1 MTDKQFR
8 ITPVYD
14 LLLRGTPTMPV
25 GLYHLHLATAA
36 QLTRLHYKY
45 GTLKAVKKRL
55 KVLVDNGFI
64 QADSVPS
71 KLLRA
76 PYYYTLGQRGIRYLE
91 SIGLDIPPSLRA
103 DKEAEHH
110 YLFIDHALELNDILI
125 AALRLKFADQRFY
138 LARWLHERDLKRM
151 PYKVP
156 LDGQTASVIPDAF
169 LDFHKRRPGT
179 VDASLPLLLEH
190 DRGTEQMQH
199 FKCRIR
205 AYRAVLYTSMFKQS
219 FGVENIS
226 VAFTTCKG
234 PQRVAQMREWTRQE
248 LGTDRIAGYF
258 LFAELPPAPEP
269 QHLMFDRRWYT
280 LANDQ
285 PIALLEGWRYAETV

>member
-1 MTDKQFR
+1 MTEKPFR

-14 LLLRGTPTMPV
+14 LLLRGDQRMPV

-36 QLTRLHYKY
+36 QLTRLHYKC
-45 GTLKAVKKRL
+45 GTLKTVKKRL

-64 QADSVPS
+64 QADSIPT

-76 PYYYTLGQRGIRYLE
+76 PYYYTLGQRSIRYLK
-91 SIGLDIPPSLRA
+91 SIGLDIPPSPRA
-103 DKEAEHH
+103 DKGTEHH

-138 LARWLHERDLKRM
+138 LARWRHERDLKRM
-151 PYKVP
+151 PYRVP
-156 LDGQTASVIPDAF
+156 LDGQTITVIPDAF
-169 LDFHKRRPGT
+169 LDFHQRRAGMPER
-179 VDASLPLLLEH
+179 SLPLLLEH

-199 FKCRIR
+199 FKRRIR
-205 AYRAVLYTSMFKQS
+205 AYRAVLYASMFKQS
-219 FGVENIS
+219 LGVETVS
-226 VAFTTCKG
+226 VAFTTHKG
-234 PQRVAQMREWTRQE
+234 VQRVAQMREWTRQE
-248 LGTDRIAGYF
+248 LGSDRLASCF

-269 QHLMFDRRWYT
+269 QHLMFDRRWCT

-285 PIALLEGWRYAETV
+285 PIALLEG